1 MALTRLLLPPQ
12 RWVALVLAM
21 GAAGVACRPSP
32 PRPVIDAVTVAE
44 GVPMARLAALGF
56 GRDELRRGATEA
68 FSAAGFLVAPA
79 KPPRAAQ
86 RYRASAAIL
95 DARSARRALPDGPPE
110 SEQLRME
117 VAIELQLRSVESSE
131 GPLRETARASEPV
144 RRGES
149 ELAALRRGL
158 GGATR
163 RAAAGLALGIAEAAK
178 PDREV
183 IADLD
188 SGDSRVRDYAV
199 RVLADRKNPA
209 AVPALIARLHDPD
222 PELVERA
229 VGALDQMR
237 DPRAV
242 EPLIELSH
250 RREGPFVAQLA
261 RIIGDIGGPEADA
274 YLLTLASG
282 HPEPLVRRAAEQA
295 LSESRERRAASKKVA
310 EPGPR

>member
-1 MALTRLLLPPQ
+1 MAQ
-12 RWVALVLAM
+12 
-21 GAAGVACRPSP
+21 
-32 PRPVIDAVTVAE
+32 
-44 GVPMARLAALGF
+44 LAALGL
-56 GRDELRRGATEA
+56 GREDLRRDAGEA
-68 FSAAGFLVAPA
+68 LSAAGFSLATKGA
-79 KPPRAAQ
+79 PRAAVH
-86 RYRASAAIL
+86 YRATAAIL
-95 DARSARRALPDGPPE
+95 NARMTRRALPDGPPE
-110 SEQLRME
+110 SEESRME
-117 VAIELQLRSVESSE
+117 AAVELVLRAVGSSE
-131 GPLRETARASEPV
+131 GSMREVARASEPV
-144 RRGES
+144 RRGEP
-149 ELAALRRGL
+149 ELAALRRAL
-158 GGATR
+158 AGATR
-163 RAAAGLALGIAEAAK
+163 RAAAGLAVGLAEAAK

-209 AVPALIARLHDPD
+209 AVPALIARLRDPD

-229 VGALDQMR
+229 VGALDQIR

-282 HPEPLVRRAAEQA
+282 HPEPIVRRAAKQA
-295 LSESRERRAASKKVA
+295 LAESRERRAATQPSA
-310 EPGPR
+310 APAPR